1 MRTIP
6 LLYKRFLWSRRAI
19 TRGVKM
25 NIPDDVKKW
34 LASLDKKQIK
44 QFILFVI
51 ARFAEGVIN
60 ERFSGRWFK

>member
-1 MRTIP
+1 
-6 LLYKRFLWSRRAI
+6 
-19 TRGVKM
+19 M
-25 NIPDDVKKW
+25 NVPDDVKKW

-60 ERFSGRWFK
+60 ERFSGSWFK

>member
-1 MRTIP
+1 M
-6 LLYKRFLWSRRAI
+6 K
-19 TRGVKM
+19 V
-25 NIPDDVKKW
+25 PDDIKKW